1 MKMRRLLVN
10 PVVLSL
16 LVVVLA
22 GLVWGA
28 GAPARA
34 ATIANTVVIPVSG
47 TVSGQPESVAF
58 SGKAQIS
65 SELVLDP
72 KHTEPPGVIL
82 IVDLSNVSGTGSS
95 TGTTYVAG
103 NGSNLRRLLVSADTV
118 QITFPFFRS
127 TTLGISPAARSGLA
141 SFALSFDLNTGAITN
156 ATASIATPNFPN

>member
-1 MKMRRLLVN
+1 MTSCQPPSETVRGATLWQAGFCEDERNEKERNMKMRRLLVN

-34 ATIANTVVIPVSG
+34 ATIANTVVIPV
-47 TVSGQPESVAF
+47 
-58 SGKAQIS
+58 
-65 SELVLDP
+65 
-72 KHTEPPGVIL
+72 
-82 IVDLSNVSGTGSS
+82 VDLSNVSGTGSS